1 MRTPLSFTAKGFFIL
16 GLALLALPCAAQDAK
31 PAQDEPRRAQAV
43 DANRERIVRALEQG
57 DTVGAEKLFTEFRSS
72 SSAKAATIPQNFS
85 VAYEELKA
93 CGFYP
98 QETRLEC
105 IVDIKRP
112 GGYGGAPT
120 GRATHEFVTFYV
132 DWNCDK
138 SFSADEAVGLGIVHI
153 HDEVDGAPPVW
164 QYAVYRDI
172 DPPGSLSDK
181 CFMRTGPGGN
191 PVMTKTRTLTINA
204 RAILSWFAPV
214 TTPNAVPFWGNTIN
228 FRIRLD
234 PIR

>member
-1 MRTPLSFTAKGFFIL
+1 MAAAERLFAELSSN
-16 GLALLALPCAAQDAK
+16 K
-31 PAQDEPRRAQAV
+31 P
-43 DANRERIVRALEQG
+43 G
-57 DTVGAEKLFTEFRSS
+57 
-72 SSAKAATIPQNFS
+72 IPPKFS
-85 VAYEELKA
+85 MAFEELKA

-98 QETRLEC
+98 QGTRLEC
-105 IVDIKRP
+105 ILDIKST

-120 GRATHEFVTFYV
+120 GRATHEFVTFFV

-138 SFSADEAVGLGIVHI
+138 SFSADEAVGLGIVHM
-153 HDEVDGAPPVW
+153 HDEAAGAAGTW

-172 DPPGSLSDK
+172 DPPGSLSDQ

-191 PVMTKTRTLTINA
+191 PVMTKTRTLTLNA
-204 RAILSWFAPV
+204 RAILSWFAPA
-214 TTPNAVPFWGNTIN
+214 TSPTAVPFWGNTIN